1 MVAYDGARYFGFVRQ
16 PGRPTVEAELLRVFR
31 ECGLCFNLK
40 GAEYQVAAR
49 TDRGVSA
56 IGQVVALGMIKK
68 PKLEEL
74 NALLPEDIAVLA
86 AAEVKPDFNPRTQA
100 LSKHYR
106 YVCEAPLAFDLSTA
120 RRAAKLFEG
129 IHDFRHFC
137 KHEHGKSTAG
147 ELKYARVRKQKQ
159 MLIFDFIAPAFLWQQ
174 VRRMVWAVLA
184 VGTGNLS
191 IEELKLMLEGRAK
204 QSARPAPAEGLFLVG
219 VRYPSLALRPDARI
233 ISRFIKHLESNVH
246 TVYKEMASLIL
257 AEMTPNL

>member
-16 PGRPTVEAELLRVFR
+16 PSQPTVEAELLRVFR
-31 ECGLCFNLK
+31 ECGLCLNLK
-40 GAEYQVAAR
+40 GAEYQVVAR
-49 TDRGVSA
+49 TDRGASA
-56 IGQVVALGMIKK
+56 IGQVVALDAIKRPELK
-68 PKLEEL
+68 EL

-106 YVCEAPLAFDLSTA
+106 YVCEAPLAFDLSAA

-129 IHDFRHFC
+129 MHDFRHFC

-147 ELKYARVRKQKQ
+147 ELEYARVRKQKQ
-159 MLIFDFIAPAFLWQQ
+159 ILVFDFIAPAFLWQQ

-204 QSARPAPAEGLFLVG
+204 QAARPAPAEGLFLVG
-219 VRYPSLALRPDARI
+219 VRYPSLVLRPDARI
-233 ISRFIKHLESNVH
+233 IPRFIKHLESDVRS
-246 TVYKEMASLIL
+246 VCKAMARLIL
-257 AEMTPNL
+257 AGTASEP